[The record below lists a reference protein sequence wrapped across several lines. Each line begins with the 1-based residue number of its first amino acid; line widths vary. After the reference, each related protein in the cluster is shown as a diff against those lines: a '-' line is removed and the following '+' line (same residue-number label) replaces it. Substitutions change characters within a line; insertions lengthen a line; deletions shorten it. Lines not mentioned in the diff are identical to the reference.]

1 MRTLVALLLLV
12 LTRDGTVHRFDGH
25 HDTTAKA
32 AAASAI
38 AVVANRTVVL
48 AAGKLTIDGK
58 PVPGHFDEVRALA
71 GGDEL
76 WAVSVAGLSRVDL
89 RTGRLTLALVEPHV
103 HLVAVDGADAFAE
116 HDGAI
121 VQVGTSQSWKVAGRP
136 IAMAAGDGKLFVATK
151 AGPLVEI
158 IRSTGKQRVLPLGDW
173 WGTIK
178 LAYGGDHALY
188 AVTVAGKLWRIDP
201 ARDEKTIVAMDGW
214 QGAID
219 LAVLR

>member
-12 LTRDGTVHRFDGH
+12 LTRDGTLHRFDGH

-32 AAASAI
+32 PQASAM

-48 AAGKLTIDGK
+48 AGGKLTVDGK
-58 PVPGHFDEVRALA
+58 PLPGRFDDVRALA

-76 WAVSVAGLSRVDL
+76 WALGRAGVSRVDL
-89 RTGRLTLALVEPHV
+89 KTGTPTVALVDPQA
-103 HLVAVDGADAFAE
+103 HLLAADGAVAFSE
-116 HDGAI
+116 HGGEI
-121 VQVGTSQSWKVAGRP
+121 VQIGTSHIWNVTGRP
-136 IAMAAGDGKLFVATK
+136 IAMAAGDGKLYVATK
-151 AGPLVEI
+151 EGPLFEI
-158 IRSTGKQRVLPLGDW
+158 DRARNSRRVLPLGDW
-173 WGTIK
+173 WGTIA
-178 LAYGGDHALY
+178 LAWGDHALY

-201 ARDEKTIVAMDGW
+201 ARNEKTIVAMDGW